1 VFVVHTS
8 GCADDPAM
16 LILLVKGTDLSNLSP
31 KLYKSS
37 MVVTAAGNQ
46 RANGV
51 KKSRRSSPEP

>member
-46 RANGV
+46 RA
-51 KKSRRSSPEP
+51 KWSEEF

>member
-1 VFVVHTS
+1 VFVVNTS

-37 MVVTAAGNQ
+37 MMWLLLQAI
-46 RANGV
+46 
-51 KKSRRSSPEP
+51 KEPME